1 MLQGAQVRTFAEAP
15 LQEPTVPTHGIHGRY
30 ALALFQA
37 GIKEGDLDKIDK
49 DLREVGIEHTVA
61 MDLPVALAGET
72 EENNWCSA

>member
-37 GIKEGDLDKIDK
+37 GVKEGDLDKIDK
-49 DLREVGIEHTVA
+49 DLREVRE
-61 MDLPVALAGET
+61 
-72 EENNWCSA
+72 